1 MFLATIASPPPLLC
15 CRHADAQTA
24 MIATLSGELDNFNES
39 ISTCAFAGRVASIKN
54 KAEINEEVDPRLIIR
69 RLKQQVQE
77 LKEEVAVL
85 RGEKI
90 YRAGPLSAEEKERCA
105 QIVQVWRRAKGGEG
119 EMRGKRKR

>member
-1 MFLATIASPPPLLC
+1 
-15 CRHADAQTA
+15 

-90 YRAGPLSAEEKERCA
+90 YRAGPLSVEEKERCA
-105 QIVQVWRRAKGGEG
+105 QIVQVCRRVERR
-119 EMRGKRKR
+119 EMREAEIHLV

>member
-1 MFLATIASPPPLLC
+1 
-15 CRHADAQTA
+15 
-24 MIATLSGELDNFNES
+24 MIATLSGELDNFIES

-105 QIVQVWRRAKGGEG
+105 QLVQVRINTQQ
-119 EMRGKRKR
+119 RKRYCMQLCARVDMGPCKL